1 MKRTHLVVAS
11 IVVLTA
17 CCGQTGLG
25 QEKLPAQP
33 QVSKAE
39 DQDNLPFVLVPETDG
54 HWKRVEYYI
63 ERNPQADYRQAS
75 ESAREAFRDLK
86 YGLRIHWGVYALRN
100 FGGEASWPLVRSM
113 NFEQKQAYQQLYR
126 KFNPKDFNAEAW
138 MQMFKR
144 NGLKM
149 FAFTTKHHDGFSMY
163 DTRTRVKQRVNWTA
177 PGGPRLESCDV
188 AYSIMETPFRRDIV
202 KELCDAARQYDIK
215 IDLYFSHPDW
225 YDADFRPYIWHPVPT
240 PDAQTHSAEFG
251 KGVMGG
257 PDGALAGG
265 PHWLGPDKTAEETE
279 RMLRRHR
286 EQLTELLTRYGKIDM
301 VCLDMWMGPNV
312 WPQMREDLK
321 ILRRIQPDVMFRARG
336 IGNYGDYYTPEGFV
350 PGAKENTRMPWMVI
364 HPLGGGFSY
373 VMNDRYRG
381 GDWIVSN
388 LVDAVAKGGN
398 FMPAIGPDANGLFDP
413 KAIEALEYAG
423 TWLKVNGQAIYATRP
438 RDGDVWKEGNDV
450 RFTRSKDN
458 KNVYAICLKWPGKTL
473 TLKSVRPAEGAA
485 ITMLGV
491 AEPLKWKHASGAGLQ
506 IEIPDPLQDEKSR
519 PCQCAW
525 ALRITPV
532 QP

>member
-279 RMLRRHR
+279 RMLQRHR

-312 WPQMREDLK
+312 WPQMRETMK
-321 ILRRIQPDVMFRARG
+321 MLRRIQPDVMFRARG

-364 HPLGGGFSY
+364 YPLGDGAYSY
-373 VMNDRYRG
+373 VNNAKYRG

-398 FMPAIGPDANGLFDP
+398 FMPAIGPDASGLFDP

-423 TWLKVNGQAIYATRP
+423 TWLKVNGEAIYATRP
-438 RDGDVWKEGNDV
+438 RDGGLWKEGNDI

-458 KNVYAICLKWPGKTL
+458 RTVYAICLKWPGEQLVL
-473 TLKSVRPAEGAA
+473 TSVRAAEGSEIRLLGFEKPMPWRQDAKGLTIEMPESLQSEAA
-485 ITMLGV
+485 
-491 AEPLKWKHASGAGLQ
+491 
-506 IEIPDPLQDEKSR
+506 R
-519 PCQCAW
+519 PCQQAYSFK
-525 ALRITPV
+525 ITAGK
-532 QP
+532 